1 MKRFQTEGNNFAT
14 NSKINGLTA
23 GQLTNRL
30 RQLQTDFVD
39 NTIMTSRYIGIKGIH
54 LNFSG
59 MTQLAKSFASALKKS
74 E

>member
-1 MKRFQTEGNNFAT
+1 MNRFQTEGNNFDT
-14 NSKINGLTA
+14 NSKINRLTA

-39 NTIMTSRYIGIKGIH
+39 NTNITSRYIGIKGIH

-59 MTQLAKSFASALKKS
+59 TTQLAKSFASVTKKI
-74 E
+74 